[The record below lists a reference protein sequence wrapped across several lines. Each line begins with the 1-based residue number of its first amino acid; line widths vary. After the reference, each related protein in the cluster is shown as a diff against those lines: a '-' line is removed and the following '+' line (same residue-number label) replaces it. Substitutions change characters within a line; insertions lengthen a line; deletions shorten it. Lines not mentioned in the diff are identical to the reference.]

1 MEFAPKS
8 PVPVFPLSNLVLFPG
23 ASVPLH
29 VFELRY
35 RAMVQDALRGDRLI
49 AVALLKPG
57 WERDYHGSP
66 EFHPLGCLARF
77 QEVQWLP
84 DDCYDIKLAGVARVR
99 FLRVVREYPYR
110 TAAVAL
116 LPQEPLPEDDPLVD
130 LERRALV
137 DAYARATGL
146 SGGANPPFGPRDK
159 LEGVVNA
166 VCMALQLDPAAKLA
180 LLEMDSVLERSRRV
194 REALEQHV
202 RRPPPRPGGPGEHN

>member
-8 PVPVFPLSNLVLFPG
+8 PVPVFPLSNLVLFPCTM
-23 ASVPLH
+23 APLH
-29 VFELRY
+29 IFELRY

-49 AVALLKPG
+49 AMALLKPG
-57 WERDYHGSP
+57 WEHDYHGSP

-84 DDCYDIKLAGVARVR
+84 DDCYDIKVVGVTRVR
-99 FLRVVREYPYR
+99 FVRLVREYPYR
-110 TAAVAL
+110 TAKVTL
-116 LPQEPLPEDDPLVD
+116 LPQEPLPDDDPLVE

-137 DAYARATGL
+137 DAYARVLAQE
-146 SGGANPPFGPRDK
+146 SAAPAFAPEAK

-166 VCMALQLDPAAKLA
+166 VCMAMNLEPMAKLA

-194 REALEQHV
+194 REALEDRV
-202 RRPPPRPGGPGEHN
+202 RRPSSRQGGEGEHN

>member
-1 MEFAPKS
+1 VEFAPKG
-8 PVPVFPLSNLVLFPG
+8 PVPVFPLSNLVLFPCTV
-23 ASVPLH
+23 APLH

-49 AVALLKPG
+49 AMALLKPG

-84 DDCYDIKLAGVARVR
+84 DDCYEIKVVGVARVR
-99 FLRVVREYPYR
+99 FLRLVREYPYR
-110 TAAVAL
+110 TAKVTV
-116 LPQEPLPEDDPLVD
+116 LPQEPLPDDDPLVE

-137 DAYARATGL
+137 DAYARVLARGSAAASTF
-146 SGGANPPFGPRDK
+146 APKEK
-159 LEGVVNA
+159 LEGVVNS
-166 VCMALQLDPAAKLA
+166 VCMAINLEPIAKLA

-194 REALEQHV
+194 REALEDRV
-202 RRPPPRPGGPGEHN
+202 RRPASPEGEGEHN